1 MTLLQQNLSF
11 RRTTILFRS
20 GILFM
25 MLAFLCLCGQF
36 TAYAATQPINSVTVK
51 VKASLK
57 AGQDLPKKIQLES
70 SSASSGEV
78 AVKAGATTY
87 KVTAAEWV
95 SGTGTEL
102 KSGQQPTMKVTL
114 EPTDVSKHYFLASYR
129 ASNVSISKGTF
140 VSAQRSGN
148 KLILSF
154 KLEAI
159 TGQYDAPSDIYWNDN
174 KLGEIRWTRPDNTS
188 GHYVVDLYR
197 DKRKITSVESS
208 SLSHNFY
215 PYMNFSGSYTVK
227 IKTVAYTDEQK
238 KVAKDSKTIEST
250 TLYIDDRNTSDGV
263 GQVSETTDTSFVYG
277 WYKQGDYWYYRY
289 QTGLLQQNGWAKIN
303 QIWYLFDTQGRMLT
317 GWQVSNGKYYYFL
330 PSGAQ
335 YTGWLLNGDKWVY
348 LVPEAELKA
357 GESEGQLTTPGWRS
371 INHLYYY
378 FNADGTMYTGWLND
392 NGKYYYLNEQN
403 NSLYGVMFTGWIHR
417 NGVTYYCDES
427 GAMVEGWKEIDGEW
441 YYFYP
446 GSGNMAINTYIG
458 SYYVNNDGIWQH

>member
-1 MTLLQQNLSF
+1 
-11 RRTTILFRS
+11 
-20 GILFM
+20 
-25 MLAFLCLCGQF
+25 
-36 TAYAATQPINSVTVK
+36 
-51 VKASLK
+51 
-57 AGQDLPKKIQLES
+57 
-70 SSASSGEV
+70 
-78 AVKAGATTY
+78 
-87 KVTAAEWV
+87 
-95 SGTGTEL
+95 
-102 KSGQQPTMKVTL
+102 
-114 EPTDVSKHYFLASYR
+114 
-129 ASNVSISKGTF
+129 
-140 VSAQRSGN
+140 
-148 KLILSF
+148 
-154 KLEAI
+154 
-159 TGQYDAPSDIYWNDN
+159 
-174 KLGEIRWTRPDNTS
+174 
-188 GHYVVDLYR
+188 
-197 DKRKITSVESS
+197 
-208 SLSHNFY
+208 
-215 PYMNFSGSYTVK
+215 MNFSGSYTVK

-348 LVPEAELKA
+348 LVPEAELKT